1 MSIEKSL
8 TEFVASTGYE
18 HLPQKVVEAVKGLIM
33 NTFAAML
40 CGSGASGA
48 KELAQLAR
56 RWSGVQ
62 ESAVFLQNF
71 KAPTQ
76 DAVLVNATMARALDF
91 DDFHMQTGMH
101 ASATVVPIALA
112 TAEAM
117 GRIDGKTLITAIA
130 IGAEILCRMRL
141 VPDHCIGISGWT
153 GEIYGA
159 FGGAVTAGRICG
171 LSGVEM
177 GHALGLAYSQAAGNA
192 QTIYDGAL
200 GTRLQQG
207 LSARAGCVSAA
218 MAKAGLTGAK
228 NFLEGKAGLYPV
240 YYRGLGYD
248 INRLTEGLG
257 EKYEILNIAAK
268 PYPCCGF
275 IMAPIE
281 NVLRIMRENRLVAGD
296 IKKVVFSVNQKMYN
310 TVCFPPDTK
319 YQPQT
324 PADAMFS
331 LPYVVA
337 TAIIKGD
344 VSLSDFSDEAIKNAE
359 RLTIARNVE
368 IEIDEGIEEES
379 TELNLSLSLHQ
390 VELKTEGGQHFS
402 RKMYH
407 AKGFPQ
413 NPMTMADFTEKAKK
427 CALYAVKLFPE
438 SRVEELE
445 EVLVHLEDKED
456 ISSLIKLLF

>member
-1 MSIEKSL
+1 METEKALLDYVMSTRYSD
-8 TEFVASTGYE
+8 
-18 HLPQKVVEAVKGLIM
+18 LPQEVVTTVKGLIM
-33 NTFAAML
+33 NILAAML
-40 CGSGASGA
+40 SGSSASGA
-48 KELAQLAR
+48 KELTQLVR
-56 RWSGVQ
+56 KWGGES

-71 KAPTQ
+71 KAPAH
-76 DAVLVNATMARALDF
+76 DAVFVNATMARALDF

-112 TAEAM
+112 IAEAM
-117 GRIDGKTLITAIA
+117 GGIEGKSLITAIA
-130 IGAEILCRMRL
+130 LGAEILCRMRL
-141 VPDHCIGISGWT
+141 VPDLCIGISGWT

-159 FGGAVTAGRICG
+159 FGGAITAGRIFG
-171 LSGVEM
+171 LSEDEM

-207 LSARAGCVSAA
+207 FSARAGCVSAI
-218 MAKAGLTGAK
+218 MAKAGLTGARK
-228 NFLEGKAGLYPV
+228 FLEGKAGLYPV
-240 YYRGLGYD
+240 YYRGLDYD

-257 EKYEILNIAAK
+257 EKYEILNIATK

-275 IMAPIE
+275 LMAPIE
-281 NVLRIMRENRLVAGD
+281 NVLHIMTENRLVAGH
-296 IKKVVFSVNQKMYN
+296 IKKMVFSVNQKMYN

-319 YQPQT
+319 YQPKT

-337 TAIIKGD
+337 TAIITGD
-344 VSLSDFSDEAIKNAE
+344 VSLSDFSDEAIRNAE
-359 RLTIARNVE
+359 RLTIAQNVE
-368 IEIDEGIEEES
+368 IEIDKGIEEES

-390 VELKTEGGQHFS
+390 VELETEGGQHFS

-413 NPMTMADFTEKAKK
+413 NPMTMSDFTEKAKK
-427 CALYAVKLFPE
+427 CALYAVKPFPE
-438 SRVEELE
+438 SRVDELK
-445 EVLVHLEDKED
+445 EVLLHLEGKKN
-456 ISSLIKLLF
+456 ISSLIKLLL